1 MLSELRT
8 YLLNSPALYN
18 GCEPL
23 RASPVELRLD
33 DALSVSLALLAQ
45 AD

>member
-1 MLSELRT
+1 MTCIEPPEL
-8 YLLNSPALYN
+8 
-18 GCEPL
+18 
-23 RASPVELRLD
+23 VELRLD